1 MKTVLRVVSVL
12 VAVALSLALGPPPAI
27 ACAPAPREGQVVRIA
42 NEEAL
47 ISWDSKKK
55 VETFVRRASFRSS
68 GDAFG
73 FLVPTPSKPDLGEV
87 DSRIFVELAQQL
99 VPKVIYEEGG
109 TSFGVGCSA
118 MMFLGRASKSASA
131 PAAVEAAAAPVRVL
145 DEKRVAGF
153 DAVVLSADDPA
164 ALSAWLKEKGFA
176 EGPSLTEWLTP
187 YVTAKWILT
196 AFKVADPGSGPEGA
210 EVARSFGTSAV
221 AMTFATDRPFY
232 PYREPR
238 DQRETLQASQ
248 QKLAV
253 DNRLL
258 RVYFA
263 SDEKYE
269 GALGDGTPF
278 PGATK
283 LADFAEVPKAAQKLL
298 GEKTFLTVFDDTSN
312 PRPGTDDVFFSVAKN
327 PVTVTIPPTVVRRSN
342 EITIP
347 LDLVVLF
354 GGMVAGVI
362 FFIRRARRRGR
373 A

>member
-1 MKTVLRVVSVL
+1 VRIHWLIL
-12 VAVALSLALGPPPAI
+12 VAWLVSGLTPRLAQ
-27 ACAPAPREGQVVRIA
+27 ACAPAPRHGEVVRIA

-47 ISWDSKKK
+47 IAWDSKKK

-73 FLVPTPSKPDLGEV
+73 FLVPTPSKPELGEI

-99 VPKVIYEEGG
+99 VPKVIYEEGD
-109 TSFGVGCSA
+109 TSWGVGCSA
-118 MMFLGRASKSASA
+118 MMFLGRAAKSDAA
-131 PAAVEAAAAPVRVL
+131 PATAAAPAVRVL

-153 DAVVLSADDPA
+153 DAVVLAADDPA
-164 ALSAWLKEKGFA
+164 ALSAWLEEKGFA

-187 YVTAKWILT
+187 YVSANWILT
-196 AFKVADPGSGPEGA
+196 AFKVADPGAGPEGVEA
-210 EVARSFGTSAV
+210 ARSFGTGAV
-221 AMTFATDRPFY
+221 QMTFATERPFY

-238 DQRETLQASQ
+238 DQRETLQASH
-248 QKLAV
+248 QKLVV

-269 GALGDGTPF
+269 GTLGDGKPF

-283 LADFAEVPKAAQKLL
+283 LADWVEVPPTAQKLL

-327 PVTVTIPPTVVRRSN
+327 PVPVTIPPTIVRTPN

-354 GGMVAGVI
+354 AGFVTGI
-362 FFIRRARRRGR
+362 VFLIRRARRRAR

>member
-1 MKTVLRVVSVL
+1 VRICWSLLMAWLVL
-12 VAVALSLALGPPPAI
+12 VSAPRGAC
-27 ACAPAPREGQVVRIA
+27 ACAPAPRHGEAVRIA

-47 ISWDSKKK
+47 IAWDSKKK
-55 VETFVRRASFRSS
+55 VETFVRRASFRAS

-73 FLVPTPSKPDLGEV
+73 FLVPTPSKPELGEV

-99 VPKVIYEEGG
+99 VPKVIYEEGE
-109 TSFGVGCSA
+109 TSVGVGCSA
-118 MMFLGRASKSASA
+118 FMFLAGMERSASA
-131 PAAVEAAAAPVRVL
+131 PASAGASSVRVL

-176 EGPSLTEWLTP
+176 EGPSLTEWLAP

-210 EVARSFGTSAV
+210 EAARSFGTSAV
-221 AMTFATDRPFY
+221 QMTFATDRPFY

-269 GALGDGTPF
+269 GALGDGKPF
-278 PGATK
+278 PGVTK
-283 LADFAEVPKAAQKLL
+283 LADHAEVPPAAQKLL

-327 PVTVTIPPTVVRRSN
+327 PVTVTIPPTIVRTPN

-347 LDLVVLF
+347 LDLVVLL
-354 GGMVAGVI
+354 GGFVAGVVLLV
-362 FFIRRARRRGR
+362 RRARTRRR